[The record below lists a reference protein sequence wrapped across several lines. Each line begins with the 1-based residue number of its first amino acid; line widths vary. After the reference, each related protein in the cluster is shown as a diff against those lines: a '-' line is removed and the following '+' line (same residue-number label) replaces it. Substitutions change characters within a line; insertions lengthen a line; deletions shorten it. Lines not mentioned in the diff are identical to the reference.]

1 MNVIILYDTKF
12 GNTEAIA
19 KAIGEGM
26 KEVGFDDVLV
36 QNGGKTTHN
45 ELLESDIWIFGCP
58 THRGKTS
65 SHFKRLLKWMS
76 KDTIPDTYGFAFE
89 TRLEESEGGA
99 ARIIQEVMEGA
110 GIEIINEPESFIV
123 LGKEGP
129 IADGEERR
137 AMTLGRK
144 IAGEMRN
151 RS

>member
-12 GNTEAIA
+12 GNTEDIA

-45 ELLESDIWIFGCP
+45 ELLERDIWIFGCP

-65 SHFKRLLKWMS
+65 SHFKRLLKWMK

-89 TRLEESEGGA
+89 TRLEDKEGGA
-99 ARIIQEVMEGA
+99 ASIIQDVMAGA

-123 LGKEGP
+123 LEKEGP
-129 IADGEERR
+129 LAEGEERR